1 MTDATPSA
9 AAPGHDSVDVVRH
22 EERLRVGTETV
33 PIERVR
39 LERVVVTEQRTVTI
53 DVSHEEIR
61 LHREPVSGAAGSVTA
76 TRADRQ
82 PIVVILSEE
91 QVEITK
97 RVVPVERV
105 TLHIDVVTDEKQISE
120 TVRREQI
127 DVDPAVTDRRD

>member
-1 MTDATPSA
+1 MTDATPLA
-9 AAPGHDSVDVVRH
+9 HATDADSVDVVRH

-39 LERVVVTEQRTVTI
+39 LERVVVTEQRTVTVE
-53 DVSHEEIR
+53 VSHEEIR
-61 LHREPVSGAAGSVTA
+61 VHREPVSGTTGSLTG
-76 TRADRQ
+76 TRRDRE

-105 TLHIDVVTDEKQISE
+105 TLHIDVVTDEKQVSE

-127 DVDPAVTDRRD
+127 DYDPAVIDR